1 HELFLSQD
9 AFNTS
14 VKPFARVVIETL
26 AAQTAEGLNA
36 PVRRLPPVQVDRRA
50 DDPLAALKRTIDLF
64 EGRVLIAGESPG
76 RRETMQHYFAEY
88 GLRPALVDDFASFT
102 AGDAKL
108 ALGVAPLAA
117 GFVWPDAK
125 IAIITEAE
133 LYATIVRRGKRDAAR
148 RSNVDAMVR
157 DLSEVRIGDP
167 VVHEQHGIGRYLG
180 LVTLDVGDGATEFL
194 QLIY

>member
-1 HELFLSQD
+1 MSQD
-9 AFNTS
+9 AFNAS
-14 VKPFARVVIETL
+14 VKPFARVVIEAL
-26 AAQTAEGLNA
+26 AAQTAEGVSA

-50 DDPLAALKRTIDLF
+50 EDPLAALKRAINLF
-64 EGRVLIAGESPG
+64 DGRMLIAGESPG

-88 GLRPALVDDFASFT
+88 GLRPALVDDFASFV
-102 AGDAKL
+102 ASDAKL

-117 GFVWPDAK
+117 GFVWPAAK
-125 IAIITEAE
+125 LAIITEAE

-180 LVTLDVGDGATEFL
+180 LVTLDVGDGETEFL
-194 QLIY
+194 Q